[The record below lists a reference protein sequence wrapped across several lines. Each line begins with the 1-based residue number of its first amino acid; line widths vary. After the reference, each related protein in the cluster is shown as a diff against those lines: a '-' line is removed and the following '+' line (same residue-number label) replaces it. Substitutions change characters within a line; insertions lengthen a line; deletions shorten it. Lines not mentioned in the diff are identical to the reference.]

1 MNEVLKHDYSL
12 EKGDQADDEK
22 VARRNRTRI
31 ETIPE
36 DRRKR
41 AFDEVTARF
50 APIGKDTH
58 NYVDRDSGEV
68 AFHDSGEKLSTQ
80 RNDPDVAV
88 ALVKMAEAKGWTDIK
103 VNGHPDFRR
112 AVWMEASLNGIEV
125 RGFTPSDKD
134 LFALEER
141 RRQSMR
147 NVVQRDELPGTDK
160 TASAG
165 TDKTANAGTG
175 AVQERAAPVVA
186 RTKTTEGTLVEHG
199 AAPYLNDEKNQ
210 PSYFVRVK
218 NEKGTE
224 HTSWGVDLRRAVEKS
239 GAVSGDQVRLEN
251 KGNQEVT
258 VKTAI
263 RNQDGKITGYRE
275 KDVRRTQWNVEKTP
289 GQNLTHAMA
298 LAVVKKNG
306 IDPESP
312 RGKQFLQA
320 IDVEAAK
327 RAEKGKLPKIPI
339 RDIKAPTRMREADK
353 TKPRPRRGT
362 VKKEKEVQQTR

>member
-1 MNEVLKHDYSL
+1 MNEVIKHVYSL
-12 EKGDQADDEK
+12 EKGDSQADEKK
-22 VARRNRTRI
+22 VARHNRTWI

-41 AFDEVTARF
+41 AFAEVMERF
-50 APIGKDTH
+50 ATVGKDTQ

-68 AFHDSGEKLSTQ
+68 AFHDSGEKLST
-80 RNDPDVAV
+80 RKNDPDVAV

-103 VNGHPDFRR
+103 VNGHPDFKRG
-112 AVWMEASLNGIEV
+112 VWLEASLKGIEV
-125 RGFTPSDKD
+125 SGFTPTDKD
-134 LFALEER
+134 VFALEER

-147 NVVQRDELPGTDK
+147 NVVQRDDLPGADK
-160 TASAG
+160 TARAG
-165 TDKTANAGTG
+165 AG
-175 AVQERAAPVVA
+175 AVKERAAPVA
-186 RTKTTEGTLVEHG
+186 KTEMIEGTLVEHG
-199 AAPYLNDEKNQ
+199 AAPYQHDKKNQ

-218 NEKGTE
+218 NEEGAERTA
-224 HTSWGVDLRRAVEKS
+224 WGVNLRRAVEKS
-239 GAVSGDQVRLEN
+239 GAVSGDRVRLEN

-258 VKTAI
+258 VTTAI

-275 KDVRRTQWNVEKTP
+275 KDVRRTLWNVEKTP
-289 GQNLTHAMA
+289 GQNLTLAMA

-320 IDVEAAK
+320 IGAEAAK
-327 RAEKGKLPKIPI
+327 REEKGKLPKIPI
-339 RDIKAPTRMREADK
+339 RDIKAPIKMREADK